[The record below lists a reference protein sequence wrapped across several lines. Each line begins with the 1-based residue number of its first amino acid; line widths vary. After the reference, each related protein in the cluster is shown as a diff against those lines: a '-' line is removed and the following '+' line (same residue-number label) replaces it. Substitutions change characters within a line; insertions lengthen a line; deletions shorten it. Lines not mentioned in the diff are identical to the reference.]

1 MKTNP
6 YRKLLSKIRKTR
18 LRRQKEIKE
27 NYAKLFPNMHKNY
40 LDNLFSN
47 IENKDR
53 PLLLDASV
61 PYEPF
66 EKEYLRTCTN
76 PAEQIFLEFQM
87 FARYQRKRQSDT

>member
-6 YRKLLSKIRKTR
+6 YRKVLLKIRKNR

-27 NYAKLFPNMHKNY
+27 NCAKLFPGMHKNY
-40 LDNLFSN
+40 LDSLLSN
-47 IENKDR
+47 TENRDR

-76 PAEQIFLEFQM
+76 PAERIFLEFQM
-87 FARYQRKRQSDT
+87 FARYQRKMQSDT